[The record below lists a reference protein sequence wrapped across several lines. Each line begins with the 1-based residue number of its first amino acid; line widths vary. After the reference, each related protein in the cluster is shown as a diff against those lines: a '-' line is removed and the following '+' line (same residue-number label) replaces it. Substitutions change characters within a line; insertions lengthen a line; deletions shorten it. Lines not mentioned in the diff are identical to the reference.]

1 MKSID
6 SNKINPLNFFNMRRI
21 QFCPTHFET
30 IDITMSYNLEKSI
43 DTWIVSNLKGR
54 YFIGTHMV
62 VKSEDDISKVT
73 KVIRIGFEDKK
84 ELSFFTLACPLLKY

>member
-1 MKSID
+1 
-6 SNKINPLNFFNMRRI
+6 
-21 QFCPTHFET
+21 
-30 IDITMSYNLEKSI
+30 
-43 DTWIVSNLKGR
+43 
-54 YFIGTHMV
+54 MV